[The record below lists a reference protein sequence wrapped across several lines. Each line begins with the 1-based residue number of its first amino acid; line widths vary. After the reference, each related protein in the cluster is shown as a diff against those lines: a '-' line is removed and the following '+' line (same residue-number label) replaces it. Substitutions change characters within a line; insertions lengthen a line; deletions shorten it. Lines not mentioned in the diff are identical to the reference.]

1 MVITKE
7 RWIAIFQNISEL
19 MIENKD
25 ILSTIDATF
34 GDGDHGITIERIG
47 IVLKNKSEEWKG
59 NNKSLKSFFQ
69 DIGNTITNINGGS
82 AGPLY
87 GTYFSG
93 LGEELDESI
102 IEVNGKELKK
112 ILNSGLTELQYLTT
126 AKVGDKTMM
135 DTLIPAT
142 EAALK
147 ASDDIID
154 IVTKA
159 KDGALKGA
167 EKSKEFI
174 SKFGRAKSYKEQT
187 IGTPDAGATSCT
199 YIFLGLYEGGVFNEN
214 EKIY

>member
-7 RWIAIFQNISEL
+7 RWISIFQNISEL
-19 MIENKD
+19 MIENKE
-25 ILSTIDATF
+25 ILSDIDSKF

-47 IVLKNKSEEWKG
+47 MVIKDKSQEWKDK
-59 NNKSLKSFFQ
+59 NQSLKGFFQ
-69 DIGNTITNINGGS
+69 EIGDAVTNINGGS

-87 GTYFSG
+87 GTYLSG
-93 LGEELDESI
+93 LGEDLDEDI
-102 IEVNGKELKK
+102 INVDGKTLKK
-112 ILNSGLTELQYLTT
+112 ILSSGLTELQYLTT

-142 EAALK
+142 EAALN
-147 ASDDIID
+147 ASDNVLD

-159 KDGALKGA
+159 KDAALEGA

-174 SKFGRAKSYKEQT
+174 SKFGRAKSYKEKT

-199 YIFLGLYEGGVFNEN
+199 YIFLGLYNGC
-214 EKIY
+214 K

>member
-7 RWIAIFQNISEL
+7 RWISIFQNISEL

-25 ILSTIDATF
+25 ILSEIDSKF

-47 IVLKNKSEEWKG
+47 AVLGDKAKEWKDK
-59 NNKSLKSFFQ
+59 NQSLKMFFQ
-69 DIGNTITNINGGS
+69 EIGDTVTNINGGS

-87 GTYFSG
+87 GTYLSG
-93 LGEELDESI
+93 LGEGLDEDI
-102 IEVNGKELKK
+102 IEVDGKTLKK
-112 ILNSGLTELQYLTT
+112 ILDSGLVELQYLTT

-142 EAALK
+142 EAALN
-147 ASDDIID
+147 ASDDILD
-154 IVTKA
+154 IVRKA
-159 KDGALKGA
+159 KDAALEGA
-167 EKSKEFI
+167 EKSKDFV

-199 YIFLGLYEGGVFNEN
+199 YIFLGLYEGC
-214 EKIY
+214 K